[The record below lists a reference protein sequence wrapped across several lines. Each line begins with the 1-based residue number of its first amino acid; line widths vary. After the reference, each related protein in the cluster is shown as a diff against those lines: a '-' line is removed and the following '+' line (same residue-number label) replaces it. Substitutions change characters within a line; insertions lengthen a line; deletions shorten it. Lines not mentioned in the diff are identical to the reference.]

1 VSKTFRPYHPLQSF
15 LLPPSPLD
23 WLPED
28 HLARFIIETVGEL
41 DLSAIFARYEQE
53 ARGYPP
59 HHPTMMVALLL
70 YAYCVGVPSS
80 RKIEKRTHED
90 IAFRVIAGNTHPD
103 HSCISEFRRTHLAA
117 LSSLF
122 VQVLRLCQKLG
133 LVRLGNVALDGTKM
147 KASASKHKAMSFER
161 MQSDEQRLSAKVA
174 ELMKAADSID
184 AAEDAEHGK
193 GRRGD
198 ELPEDLR
205 RAKSRLEKIRA
216 LKAELEA
223 EVRDQ
228 ARARQ
233 IEAQEDHQVEVA
245 IAEMASIEAA
255 HHTKDRGSD
264 DEPPMSPASAT
275 PEALPLHQVPTGKS
289 GDPDPKAQRNFT
301 DADSRIMKAGDGYL
315 QGYNAQAAVDEEYQI
330 IVAQGLSNQPPDAEY
345 LIPML
350 DRIVDNCGAVPR
362 NATADA
368 GYASETNIARAAC
381 RGVDLHVATGRTKHG
396 ESSEAMPLPPT
407 ERGTL
412 RAQMREK
419 LATPGGAKIY
429 SRRKAIIEPVFG
441 QIKNRGFRQFLLRGL
456 EKVAG
461 EWSLI
466 TLTHNLLKLHLA
478 TIAA

>member
-1 VSKTFRPYHPLQSF
+1 
-15 LLPPSPLD
+15 
-23 WLPED
+23 
-28 HLARFIIETVGEL
+28 
-41 DLSAIFARYEQE
+41 
-53 ARGYPP
+53 
-59 HHPTMMVALLL
+59 
-70 YAYCVGVPSS
+70 
-80 RKIEKRTHED
+80 
-90 IAFRVIAGNTHPD
+90 
-103 HSCISEFRRTHLAA
+103 